1 MQIYSLPLLKI
12 SPTLTMENDSLE
24 SLQLFLEDP
33 IYLLPSDRLKLE
45 EELRGDSFQ
54 NISKSMDSIEKV
66 EIEPNSN
73 ETAKELEE
81 LKNLDTTPILVQGG
95 FSKGILIVH
104 EEVTLSPEVMDML
117 VKMLNACGYSMS
129 EVGLVAS
136 ANLASRSMED
146 FQNLNGHVVLKFGRI
161 KHPIQQLPFSL
172 YEIHVEGETEYL
184 FADALTTIAE
194 DKALKRKLWGALQLL
209 FNLSS

>member
-1 MQIYSLPLLKI
+1 
-12 SPTLTMENDSLE
+12 MENDSLE

-33 IYLLPSDRLKLE
+33 IYLLPSDRLKL
-45 EELRGDSFQ
+45 
-54 NISKSMDSIEKV
+54 
-66 EIEPNSN
+66 
-73 ETAKELEE
+73 LEE
-81 LKNLDTTPILVQGG
+81 LGNEPSQNFFISPDAKQKEGAEPTTQVATEELDELKNINTTPIPVQGG

-104 EEVTLSPEVMDML
+104 EESTLSPEVMDML

-129 EVGLVAS
+129 EVGLVGS
-136 ANLASRSMED
+136 EILATRNMED

-184 FADALTTIAE
+184 FADALSTIAE
-194 DKALKRKLWGALQLL
+194 DKVLKRQLWGALQLL

>member
-1 MQIYSLPLLKI
+1 
-12 SPTLTMENDSLE
+12 MENDSLE

-45 EELRGDSFQ
+45 EELGGEPTQ
-54 NISKSMDSIEKV
+54 NFFNSPEAIQEKG
-66 EIEPNSN
+66 IGSNSN
-73 ETAKELEE
+73 VATEELEE
-81 LKNLDTTPILVQGG
+81 LKNSYTTPIPVQGG

-104 EEVTLSPEVMDML
+104 EESILSPEVMDML

-136 ANLASRSMED
+136 EILASRNMED

-161 KHPIQQLPFSL
+161 KHPIQQLPFSK
-172 YEIHVEGETEYL
+172 YEIHVENETEYL
-184 FADALTTIAE
+184 FADALSTIAE
-194 DKALKRKLWGALQLL
+194 DKTLKRQLWGALQLL
-209 FNLSS
+209 FNLST

>member
-33 IYLLPSDRLKLE
+33 IYLLPSDRMKLKE
-45 EELRGDSFQ
+45 ALRGYSSPNFL
-54 NISKSMDSIEKV
+54 KSTDSIETVK
-66 EIEPNSN
+66 IEPNSN
-73 ETAKELEE
+73 AAKKELEE
-81 LKNLDTTPILVQGG
+81 LKNLDSTPIPVQGG
-95 FSKGILIVH
+95 FSKGVLIVH
-104 EEVTLSPEVMDML
+104 EELTLSPEVMDML

-129 EVGLVAS
+129 EVGLVS
-136 ANLASRSMED
+136 SENLVTRSMED
-146 FQNLNGHVVLKFGRI
+146 FHNLNGHVVLKFGRI

-184 FADALTTIAE
+184 FADALSTIAE
-194 DKALKRKLWGALQLL
+194 DKALKRQLWGALQLL